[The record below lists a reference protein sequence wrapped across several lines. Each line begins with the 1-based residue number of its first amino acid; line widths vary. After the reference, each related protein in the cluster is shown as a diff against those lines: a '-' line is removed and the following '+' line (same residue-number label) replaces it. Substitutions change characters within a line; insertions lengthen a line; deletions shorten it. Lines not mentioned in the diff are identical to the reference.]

1 VTDPSPSS
9 NPLPAT
15 DPTRVAGVG
24 ARRLAVYV
32 FDAVTTRNRALDEA
46 FAEGASRLKLEGLA
60 ARDRA
65 FARMIATTALRHV
78 GRLETLVDGYLDK
91 PLGQNAG
98 RTMAIMITG
107 AAQLVLLNTPAHAAI
122 SLSVDLAHI
131 DHSSRRY
138 AKLVNAI
145 LRRISVDGKAHYASL
160 EAKRDCPPWLWV
172 RWVATYGEDV
182 TRQMFEASLQEPPL
196 DVTVKAD
203 AATWA
208 MTLTGIALPT
218 GSVRIRE
225 AGRVEELPG
234 FAEGAWWV
242 QDAAAALPARLLHV
256 QPGERVADL
265 CAAPGGKTA
274 QLAAAGA
281 SVVAVDAS
289 AKRMG
294 RLEENLRRLGFKVET
309 AVIDVE
315 SYAASAAYAG
325 TFDAVLLDAPCSAT
339 GTIRRHPDLLH
350 IKREAD
356 LAGLAERQLRLLG
369 AAARLVK
376 PGGRL
381 VYATCS
387 LEPEE
392 GEGVVDAFLAHDGGF
407 QRDPV
412 STSQD
417 GIAASFVTAQGDL
430 RTLPHQSL
438 GPDAA
443 MAGLDGFYAARL
455 RRVP

>member
-1 VTDPSPSS
+1 VTDPASPAAA
-9 NPLPAT
+9 LPAT
-15 DPTRVAGVG
+15 DPTRAAGVG

-32 FDAVTTRNRALDEA
+32 FDAVTTRHRSLDEA
-46 FAEGASRLKLEGLA
+46 FAEGTSRLKLDGLP

-65 FARMIATTALRHV
+65 FARAIATTSLRHV

-107 AAQLVLLNTPAHAAI
+107 AAQLLLLDTPAHAAI

-145 LRRISVDGKAHYASL
+145 LRRIAVDGKAHYASL
-160 EAKRDCPPWLWV
+160 EAKRDCPPWLWA
-172 RWVATYGEDV
+172 RWVKTYGEDV
-182 TRQMFEASLQEPPL
+182 TRQMFEASLLEPPL
-196 DVTVKAD
+196 DLTVKAD

-208 MTLTGIALPT
+208 QTLTGVELPT

-225 AGRVEELPG
+225 AGRIEDLPG

-242 QDAAAALPARLLHV
+242 QDAAAALPARLLKV

-274 QLAAAGA
+274 QLAAAGGT
-281 SVVAVDAS
+281 VVAVDAS
-289 AKRMG
+289 TKRMS
-294 RLEENLRRLGFKVET
+294 RLEANMRRLGFAVET
-309 AVIDVE
+309 VIGDVE
-315 SYAASAAYAG
+315 AFADAAGRAG
-325 TFDAVLLDAPCSAT
+325 SFDAVLVDAPCSAT

-350 IKREAD
+350 VKREAD
-356 LAGLAERQLRLLG
+356 LAGHAERQLRLLL

-376 PGGRL
+376 PGGRI

-392 GEGVVDAFLAHDGGF
+392 GEGVVDAFLVAETGF
-407 QRDPV
+407 HRDV
-412 STSQD
+412 LTSQD
-417 GIAASFVTAQGDL
+417 TMVAPFVTAQGDL
-430 RTLPHQSL
+430 RTLPHQSV
-438 GPDAA
+438 GPDPV
-443 MAGLDGFYAARL
+443 MVGLDGFYAARL
-455 RRVP
+455 RRAH